1 MRRFTGGDTMGQR
14 VGRQVAVPVG
24 VWVAPADAAP
34 YLFSLPVA
42 EYGVSIRGARVQAL
56 AVVRVEC
63 CASR

>member
-1 MRRFTGGDTMGQR
+1 MGQR
-14 VGRQVAVPVG
+14 VGRQSPVAVPGVPVG